1 MKKLIRALLSRF
13 KKTKTNPEVERKRE
27 ICRTC
32 PFNSKNSSKKTFK
45 IFLIQK
51 LSKLYSIL
59 TNKAEEVVAIDGVF
73 MVCKKSDNLNF
84 DTKFNGF
91 HNYDLNLGFDVLASL
106 PK

>member
-32 PFNSKNSSKKTFK
+32 PFNSKNSSKKTLK
-45 IFLIQK
+45 ISLIQK

-59 TNKAEEVVAIDGVF
+59 TNRAEEDDLGECDLCGCSLF
-73 MVCKKSDNLNF
+73 YKTLNEYEECP
-84 DTKFNGF
+84 DERW
-91 HNYDLNLGFDVLASL
+91 
-106 PK
+106 